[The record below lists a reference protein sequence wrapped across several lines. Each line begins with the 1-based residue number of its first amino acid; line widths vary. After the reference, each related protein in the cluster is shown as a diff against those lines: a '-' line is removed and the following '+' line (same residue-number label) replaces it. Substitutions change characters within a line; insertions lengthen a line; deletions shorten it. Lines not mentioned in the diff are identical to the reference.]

1 MDVYLTIYRGETA
14 EDEIEINI
22 EGFYQE
28 DWDSLEILKC
38 YDTFDDSDVELTPEE
53 LKRVEGPE
61 LDEFFESNGRG
72 DLVRGDNDERR
83 WRTARQYAE
92 CIERSYR
99 KAVQAQ
105 MMGTPGDNQ

>member
-38 YDTFDDSDVELTPEE
+38 YDPFDDSDVELTPEE

-105 MMGTPGDNQ
+105 MMGTLGDNQ

>member
-1 MDVYLTIYRGETA
+1 MDVYITIYRNRLT
-14 EDEIEINI
+14 DDWVEINI

-61 LDEFFESNGRG
+61 LDDFLESKGRG
-72 DLVRGDNDERR
+72 DLVDWRNGD
-83 WRTARQYAE
+83 RQ
-92 CIERSYR
+92 
-99 KAVQAQ
+99 
-105 MMGTPGDNQ
+105 DD